1 MSLSVSSDLTASV
14 KGYCSSTA
22 AADVSSALALFEFYC
37 SAAAKKVVATALE
50 SISETRVTGVSQTG
64 SRPSGPGE
72 TNGSSPDGSTGGGG
86 GGGGGGLSRGAVIAI
101 AVLASLVGIGIFLAI
116 FFVVRR
122 RHRKAAAETPAN
134 DNTAFGDATKPVDGP
149 TPTQSPWSELDS
161 RHESVPHA
169 NEMAVAHHGQGTM
182 TPMHEAAS
190 SMVARP
196 PPGGNYNDGQGW
208 NFGQGTTHEMDAG
221 TRHPNNA

>member
-22 AADVSSALALFEFYC
+22 AADVSSALSLFEFYC

-50 SISETRVTGVSQTG
+50 SISETRATGVSKTG
-64 SRPSGPGE
+64 SRPTSPGQ
-72 TNGSSPDGSTGGGG
+72 TDGSSTDGSTGGG

-101 AVLASLVGIGIFLAI
+101 AVLASLVGIGII
-116 FFVVRR
+116 VVIWFVVRR
-122 RHRKAAAETPAN
+122 RNRKSSTERPPTNSDTIP
-134 DNTAFGDATKPVDGP
+134 FGDIAKPVDGP

-161 RHESVPHA
+161 RHEAVPHG
-169 NEMAVAHHGQGTM
+169 NEMAVTQGQGSM

-190 SMVARP
+190 SMIARP
-196 PPGGNYNDGQGW
+196 PPASNYNDGQGW

-221 TRHPNNA
+221 VRHPDNR